1 MKQLNQGRLTQHL
14 VDELL
19 DVIHKYD
26 DTIYLA
32 SALGALEIVKQ
43 QLFQDNLDAEDD
55 EY

>member
-1 MKQLNQGRLTQHL
+1 MMQLNQGKLAQHL

-32 SALGALEIVKQ
+32 SVLGALEIVKQ
-43 QLFQDNLDAEDD
+43 QLFQDNLDAED